1 VLGKEGLTAL
11 PVDKLEAL
19 IVLAT
24 HQGPLVDAAHVALP
38 MCMWAEVD
46 GTITNRQGLVQRLR
60 PGVEAAGDSLP
71 GWDILSH
78 LGERLGM
85 PLELDSAR
93 KAFLDAQQRHAF
105 MKGAEWGRPFLPLQ
119 LRFANTRG

>member
-1 VLGKEGLTAL
+1 MAAL
-11 PVDKLEAL
+11 PVDRLELL

-38 MCMWAEVD
+38 LAMWAEVD
-46 GTITNRQGLVQRLR
+46 GTMTNRQGLVQRVR

-71 GWDILSH
+71 GWDIISH
-78 LGERLGM
+78 LGERLGQS
-85 PLELDSAR
+85 LELDSAR
-93 KAFLDAQQRHAF
+93 KAFLDAQQRHSF
-105 MKGAEWGRPFLPLQ
+105 MKGVEWGRPLLPVQ